1 MHHQSV
7 TSINNKH
14 MLNATPPA
22 EFGII
27 AMEMYIPKTYIDQSD
42 FEIAK
47 KISPGKIT
55 QGLGQEWM
63 SFVSELEDVNS
74 MALTALKFLLER
86 HSLKP
91 EQIGKLEFAT
101 ETLHDKSKS
110 SKTILMQ
117 LLSSNKDIEGVTN
130 INACYGGTAA
140 LFNSLNWL
148 KAESNGKLAI
158 VVMSDV
164 AVYDTIAAQPT
175 GGAGA
180 IAILLGLN
188 PAIIIDPLRS
198 SYFDD
203 EYDFYKPRMEKEYPI
218 VNGQLSTKL
227 YINVLLQT
235 FGKLRDKYQLQG
247 NQLSLNTFNY
257 YCFHCPFSKQ
267 VEKAFLKLY
276 YNEIINGH
284 YAPKDQAG
292 LQKLLT
298 EKPQFDDPNTQRF
311 LRNLLKEEIIVQLL
325 PTLIM
330 NRKIGNIYTGS
341 LYLSLISLVFHRS
354 DADLQGKRVFMYSYG
369 SGVSA
374 SSFSIKFLPNF
385 SKSNFLNVQR
395 VNDLF
400 FGRTR
405 IDVPTFD
412 ALNLQRERHYNEFN
426 ILNVPRSELLR
437 VDTYY
442 LSSVDKAG
450 FRKYLLFV
458 QENERIRSIAQ
469 SMTASKLEASKFR
482 KMEISERMLY
492 IQQETGIDLAKDYTE
507 ESLDFKTANLMVENC
522 IGTIKL
528 PVGVALNFIVNGKK
542 YVVPMVTEEA
552 SVIAGACNSAKL
564 ICSNSNGFSASTTKN
579 IVRGQIFLENIRTE
593 KDLDKILLESKHE
606 IITYSNENLCTSIV
620 QKGGGVIDVQLARFS
635 PQKAV
640 VYVLV
645 DVQFSM
651 GANTIN
657 TILEGLKPKMKS
669 LFHADVLM
677 TIVSNL
683 CPERI
688 AKASFEIPV
697 KALATIDCDG
707 LEMARRIIS
716 ANQMGIDD
724 IFRACTHNKG
734 IMNGVEAVAIALGQ
748 DIRAIEAS
756 CHTFSIYKY
765 GKYRALTNYF
775 LTKDGQYLRGELEIP
790 YLVGT
795 VGGATNSNKLYR
807 TNLKLLGDPNT
818 SDLGCIM
825 ASVGLAQNFA
835 ALKALTSEGIQKGHM
850 RLHARNI
857 AISAGVDPANV
868 QQAVDY
874 MIEKNSIN
882 LETAAE
888 FLKRK

>member
-1 MHHQSV
+1 
-7 TSINNKH
+7 
-14 MLNATPPA
+14 MLNTTPPA

-27 AMEMYIPKTYIDQSD
+27 AMEMYIPKIYIDQSD

-74 MALTALKFLLER
+74 MALTALKMLLER
-86 HSLKP
+86 FSLSP

-140 LFNSLNWL
+140 IFNSLNWL
-148 KAESNGKLAI
+148 KTESNGKLAI

-180 IAILLGLN
+180 IAILLGPK
-188 PAIIIDPLRS
+188 PAIVIDPLRS

-203 EYDFYKPRMEKEYPI
+203 EYDFYKPRMEKEYPT

-235 FGKLRDKYQLQG
+235 FQKLREKYRLLGGQL
-247 NQLSLNTFNY
+247 NLNTFDY
-257 YCFHCPFSKQ
+257 FCFHCPFSKQ

-276 YNEIINGH
+276 YNEMGNGH
-284 YAPKDQAG
+284 YTPRDRTG
-292 LQKLLT
+292 LQKLLA
-298 EKPQFDDPNTQRF
+298 EKPQFDDPTTQRF
-311 LRNLLKEEIIVQLL
+311 LRNLLKEEIISQLL

-341 LYLSLISLVFHRS
+341 LYLSLMSLIFHRNDS
-354 DADLQGKRVFMYSYG
+354 DLQGRRAFMYSYG

-374 SSFSIKFLPNF
+374 SSFSIKFNSAF
-385 SKSNFLNVQR
+385 TKSNFLNVPR
-395 VNDLF
+395 VNDMFLN
-400 FGRTR
+400 RTK
-405 IDVPTFD
+405 IDISTFD
-412 ALNLQRERHYNEFN
+412 ALNLRREKQYNGFGFQN
-426 ILNVPRSELLR
+426 FPRSEHLR

-442 LSSVDKAG
+442 LSSVDKTG
-450 FRKYLLFV
+450 YRKYVLFAHG
-458 QENERIRSIAQ
+458 NERIHSIAQ
-469 SMTASKLEASKFR
+469 SVTSNKLEPSKFR
-482 KMEISERMLY
+482 KMEISERMLF
-492 IQQETGIDLAKDYTE
+492 IKQETGIDLASDYTD

-528 PVGVALNFIVNGKK
+528 PVGVALNFVINGKK
-542 YVVPMVTEEA
+542 YIVPMVTEEP
-552 SVIAGACNSAKL
+552 SVIAGSCNSAKL
-564 ICSNSNGFSASTTKN
+564 ISSTSEGFSASATKN
-579 IVRGQIFLENIRTE
+579 IVRGQIFLENIRAE
-593 KDLDKILLESKHE
+593 RDIDKILLEAKNE
-606 IITYSNENLCTSIV
+606 IITYSNENLCVSIV
-620 QKGGGVIDVQLARFS
+620 QKGGGVIDVQLSRFS

-640 VYVLV
+640 IYVLV
-645 DVQFSM
+645 DVQSSM

-697 KALATIDCDG
+697 KSLSTADNNG
-707 LEMARRIIS
+707 VEMARRIIS
-716 ANQMGIDD
+716 ANQMAIED

-734 IMNGVEAVAIALGQ
+734 IMNGVEAVAIAVGQ

-765 GKYRALTNYF
+765 GKYRALTNYY
-775 LTKDGQYLRGELEIP
+775 LTKDGQYLRGELEMP

-807 TNLKLLGDPNT
+807 ANLKLLGEPN
-818 SDLGCIM
+818 SSELGCIL

-850 RLHARNI
+850 RLHAHNL
-857 AISAGVDPANV
+857 AISAGVDLARV

-874 MIEKNSIN
+874 MIEKNSITM
-882 LETAAE
+882 ETAAE
-888 FLKRK
+888 FLKLR